1 MTLLFLV
8 TICFPVVV
16 MVFDFHDFDTLGNIE
31 KWKRLVDE
39 KINEAFFFLV
49 GSKKDI
55 VVIAF
60 IL

>member
-1 MTLLFLV
+1 MLFLV
-8 TICFPVVV
+8 TVPVVV

-31 KWKRLVDE
+31 KWKKLVDE

-55 VVIAF
+55 VVNTFA
-60 IL
+60 L